1 MGAEWTA
8 LYVRISRLALLLLL
22 ATALTSSF
30 ARACPRWER
39 RFAARWI
46 RTRGG
51 RIFVVV
57 VLVRAPDADV
67 KFQAA

>member
-30 ARACPRWER
+30 ARACPRWEH

-51 RIFVVV
+51 RIFVI
-57 VLVRAPDADV
+57 LVRAPDADV